1 MNYVSDT
8 NVKVHYVIMTF
19 FIELVKLTNLQE
31 SLKEPLEY
39 ISQMTDLVI
48 VKNSEDLEHLVNL
61 HFVLL
66 VTLATTIA

>member
-1 MNYVSDT
+1 
-8 NVKVHYVIMTF
+8 MTF

-39 ISQMTDLVI
+39 ISQLTDLVI
-48 VKNSEDLEHLVNL
+48 VENSEDLEHLVDL

-66 VTLATTIA
+66 VAFATTIA